1 MTDRSAFTD
10 DEWKALTEAPLR
22 ITLALVAAG
31 EHGPISVVKE
41 AAASARAIARPSEHG
56 PADALIAEVAK
67 EAESREARH
76 DVQAHHGRSMDQVVD
91 DALNELAPVA
101 AVLGKLPQ
109 EEATQVRAWLLDI
122 AKAVAA
128 AAKTVTPGE
137 QTVIDRITTTLQAP
151 AG

>member
-1 MTDRSAFTD
+1 MSDRSTFTD

-41 AAASARAIARPSEHG
+41 AAASARAIARSSEAG
-56 PADALIAEVAK
+56 PADALIAEIAK

-76 DVQAHHGRSMDQVVD
+76 DVKAHHGRTMDQIVD
-91 DALNELAPVA
+91 DALTELAPVA
-101 AVLGKLPQ
+101 GVLGKLTPV
-109 EEATQVRAWLLDI
+109 EATQVRAWLLDI

-128 AAKTVTPGE
+128 AAKSVTPAE
-137 QTVIDRITTTLQAP
+137 QAVIDRISSTLGA
-151 AG
+151 ATS

>member
-41 AAASARAIARPSEHG
+41 AAASARAIAQPSEHG

-76 DVQAHHGRSMDQVVD
+76 DVKAHHGRTMDQIVD
-91 DALNELAPVA
+91 DALTELAPVA
-101 AVLGKLPQ
+101 AVLGKLAQ
-109 EEATQVRAWLLDI
+109 EEAAQVRAWLLDI

-128 AAKTVTPGE
+128 AAKTVTPAE

>member
-10 DEWKALTEAPLR
+10 DEWRALTEAPLR
-22 ITLALVAAG
+22 IPLALVAAG

-41 AAASARAIARPSEHG
+41 AAASARAIARPSQHG
-56 PADALIAEVAK
+56 PADALITEVTK

-76 DVQAHHGRSMDQVVD
+76 DVQAHHGRSVDQIVD
-91 DALNELAPVA
+91 DALTELTPVA
-101 AVLGKLPQ
+101 AALGKLSQ

-122 AKAVAA
+122 ANAVAA
-128 AAKTVTPGE
+128 AAKSVTPAE
-137 QTVIDRITTTLQAP
+137 QAVIARITSTLQTP

>member
-10 DEWKALTEAPLR
+10 DEWRALTEAPLR

-41 AAASARAIARPSEHG
+41 AAASARAIARPSQHG
-56 PADALIAEVAK
+56 PADALITEVAK

-76 DVQAHHGRSMDQVVD
+76 DVKAHHGRSVDQIVD
-91 DALNELAPVA
+91 DALTELAPVA
-101 AVLGKLPQ
+101 AALGKLSPG
-109 EEATQVRAWLLDI
+109 EVTQVRAWLLDI
-122 AKAVAA
+122 AAAVAA
-128 AAKTVTPGE
+128 AAKSVTPAE
-137 QTVIDRITTTLQAP
+137 QAVIDRINSTLQTP